1 MFKICEKNRAKNLR
15 EAAKFLEDNVYTRI
29 ADLNADERT
38 LSADIYYH
46 SNCLTKYIQKF
57 NSAKSSSLPKN
68 EKQTGKRLVFQ
79 HYVKFIE
86 EVISRGKGI
95 TLTEI
100 RDMINTKEDI
110 DIKNNEVKSF
120 LVEFLGDSIQFCE
133 SDRKNKPLM
142 VFSSSLDISDVINTL
157 RALHRVKVAAK
168 VIRSKLLNVDF
179 GLQDKFCDVEE
190 LKHSW
195 RATKIPDELLIF
207 FAELFNIKKTTMLKE
222 YYNRNDEIKQES
234 EQEQDDILK

>member
-1 MFKICEKNRAKNLR
+1 MQNNGISKKFKICEKNRAKNLR

-29 ADLNADERT
+29 ADLNTDERM

-79 HYVKFIE
+79 HYVEFIE
-86 EVISRGKGI
+86 EVISRGNGI

-110 DIKNNEVKSF
+110 DIKNNEVKS
-120 LVEFLGDSIQFCE
+120 
-133 SDRKNKPLM
+133 
-142 VFSSSLDISDVINTL
+142 
-157 RALHRVKVAAK
+157 
-168 VIRSKLLNVDF
+168 
-179 GLQDKFCDVEE
+179 
-190 LKHSW
+190 
-195 RATKIPDELLIF
+195 LII
-207 FAELFNIKKTTMLKE
+207 E
-222 YYNRNDEIKQES
+222 
-234 EQEQDDILK
+234 